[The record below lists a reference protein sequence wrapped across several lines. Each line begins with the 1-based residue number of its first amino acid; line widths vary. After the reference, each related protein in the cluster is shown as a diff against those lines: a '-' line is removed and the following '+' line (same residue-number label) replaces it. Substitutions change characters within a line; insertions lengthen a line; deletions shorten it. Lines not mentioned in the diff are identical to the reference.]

1 MSESGPR
8 ETLKKFLEELIK
20 SVPQIESVAV
30 VSIEGLP
37 IVSVLPKTIDEMRVS
52 AMTAAMLSMGE
63 NASTELGKGT
73 LQEILVAGGSGYI
86 ITLAAGPNAVITAAA
101 KKDVE
106 LGYIYIYLKRIAK
119 KIESSL

>member
-1 MSESGPR
+1 MAEEKPR
-8 ETLKKFLEELIK
+8 ETLKTLLEDLVK
-20 SVPQIESVAV
+20 DVPQIEAVAI

-37 IVSVLPKTIDEMRVS
+37 IVSYLPQKIDELRVA

-73 LQEILVAGGSGYI
+73 LQEILVSGGSGYI
-86 ITLAAGPNAVITAAA
+86 ITVAAGPNAVITASA
-101 KKDVE
+101 KKTVE

-119 KIESSL
+119 KVEAQL

>member
-37 IVSVLPKTIDEMRVS
+37 IVSILPKTIDEMRVS